1 MKLLVALLGLLVG
14 GCAATTR
21 MNPASAMSGQAGGA
35 AEVSAS
41 GEDSEETAEDLAP
54 SDSPVPSGDLQGAV
68 TADSPSDALPPM
80 FPSEALHQARIELAR
95 EELVENNLA
104 KARLDLQEELEREL
118 ANLQGTSETTKSRVR
133 HARPHTKH

>member
-1 MKLLVALLGLLVG
+1 MRLLVALLGLLVG

-21 MNPASAMSGQAGGA
+21 TNPASPHAGEANAAAVVADGA
-35 AEVSAS
+35 DGA
-41 GEDSEETAEDLAP
+41 EETAEDAAP
-54 SDSPVPSGDLQGAV
+54 AVAPVPLDEVRAAL
-68 TADSPSDALPPM
+68 TSDAPAEAPPPM

-118 ANLQGTSETTKSRVR
+118 ANVQATSETTKSRSK
-133 HARPHTKH
+133 HARPHSKH